1 MSYQNDPEVAA
12 LIGEEPDI
20 QAGYTPHGKE
30 VAMGAF
36 EGADRLSRE
45 LFSWQPPMR
54 SADGDLLNEK
64 SDLDVRARDAIRN
77 DAYVQNGA
85 DIQKDT
91 IVGSRYRM
99 NSKPNF
105 LALGLDE
112 VWAEE
117 FQEEFEAKFG
127 LWAESDMN
135 YPDAAGKLNF
145 TELVRL
151 AVGVFSYTGEVLASC
166 EWMRERNRPYGTA
179 VQMIDLDRLS
189 NPYGEMDTQFLRR
202 GVAMNRMGRPLGYHI
217 LRAHPTD
224 NVTNGDNYEWRYVPA
239 RKPWGRQMMIHI
251 FDAWRPEQSRGFSKM
266 VSALKEMRMTKKFRD
281 IVLQS
286 AVLQATYA
294 ATIESELP
302 PESAFA
308 AMGGGDD
315 AYSKWCMQHLGGIAQ
330 YSGKSRNLQIDGIKI
345 PHLYPGTKLNLQN
358 AATPGG
364 IGSTFEQSMLRYIA
378 AALNVSYEQLSKDYS
393 QTNYSSAR
401 AGVNE
406 TQKHMQVR
414 KALVADRFAN
424 SVAKLWLEE
433 AINSGEMTAMPRN
446 APNWYA
452 GMNAE
457 AYSRCEW
464 IGASHGQIDELKET
478 QAAVLRIKNNL
489 STHEA
494 ELGRLGKDW
503 REVFAQ
509 LGREKKLM
517 DKYGLVMAESNSMN
531 AASGTAR
538 TPDNADKDTETDDD
552 K

>member
-1 MSYQNDPEVAA
+1 MSHLNDPEVAY
-12 LIGEEPDI
+12 LIGENMPVPV
-20 QAGYTPHGKE
+20 AGYTHGKE

-45 LFSWQPPMR
+45 LASWTPPIR
-54 SADGDLLNEK
+54 SADGDLLQEK
-64 SDLDVRARDAIRN
+64 GDLDVRARDAIRN

-99 NSKPNF
+99 NSKPNY

-117 FQEEFEAKFG
+117 FQAEFEAKFS
-127 LWAESDMN
+127 LWADSDMC
-135 YPDAAGKLNF
+135 YPDAAGKLNL
-145 TELVRL
+145 TELTRL

-166 EWMRERNRPYGTA
+166 EWMREVNRPYNTA
-179 VQMIDLDRLS
+179 IQMIDLDRLC
-189 NPYGEMDTQFLRR
+189 NPYGEMDTQFLRK
-202 GVAMNRMGRPLGYHI
+202 GVKLNRNGRPLGYHI

-224 NVTNGDNYEWRYVPA
+224 NVTNGENFEWRYVPA

-266 VSALKEMRMTKKFRD
+266 VSALKEMRMTKRFRD

-308 AMGGGDD
+308 AMGGGDE
-315 AYSKWCMQHLGGIAQ
+315 AYSKWCLQHLGGIAQ

-406 TQKHMQVR
+406 TQKHMNVR
-414 KALVADRFAN
+414 KALVADRFA
-424 SVAKLWLEE
+424 SSISRLWLEE
-433 AINSGEMTAMPRN
+433 AINKGEMTSLPRN
-446 APNWYA
+446 APNWYL
-452 GMNAE
+452 GMNAD

-489 STHEA
+489 STHES

-509 LGREKKLM
+509 LGREKKM
-517 DKYGLVMAESNSMN
+517 MEKYGLVMEESNDMN
-531 AASGTAR
+531 AASGSPR
-538 TPDNADKDTETDDD
+538 NPDDTSKDKKTDDD
-552 K
+552 E